1 MFSFFTVGTVL
12 FIIIGSIVI
21 AGVGL
26 TFDGIKNW
34 YQKNEGKGNF
44 WD

>member
-1 MFSFFTVGTVL
+1 MIGFFSLGMVL
-12 FIIIGSIVI
+12 FIVIGAILF
-21 AGVGL
+21 AGIGL